1 MKSEQTYMR
10 DESRSLEE
18 ELNEKEII
26 ELFDS
31 PHSLP
36 PPYHVEVD
44 HLICH
49 TECSNPYF
57 LLTQRFK
64 NKYTTYRYFMAPAN

>member
-1 MKSEQTYMR
+1 MPYNPGATLPTVSSPPSSSMR

-18 ELNEKEII
+18 ELSEAEIM

-31 PHSLP
+31 PHSLA

-44 HLICH
+44 HLICQ
-49 TECSNPYF
+49 S
-57 LLTQRFK
+57 K
-64 NKYTTYRYFMAPAN
+64 S